1 MAQPVT
7 DRGVDSVGF
16 ASVTNTY
23 FSGDTDFVSFGKTLR
38 IIAEKELTGTLRC
51 SRTKEN
57 VELYIRNGKVVL
69 VTARDAELYCS
80 EAPISLG
87 NIDPELLARARA
99 RQSQNGCPLFI
110 TLAGEDS
117 IRPDSALQL
126 VRHYGQNLFAHL
138 WTASRVRFAFEQTS
152 DLPDFTRDVPSENDI
167 EDWMLR
173 TLRFVQV
180 EDVANKMNYDVSWI
194 PTYTR
199 YGIERVEKLQFSEKE
214 AQFASQ
220 FNGARSIVQIARNL
234 RLDLKFARL
243 NLFRFVELE
252 IVECWP
258 PGLRTSRSGAMFR
271 AKPDWRGRTTPL
283 RKRVKLLKLLDY

>member
-1 MAQPVT
+1 M
-7 DRGVDSVGF
+7 
-16 ASVTNTY
+16 
-23 FSGDTDFVSFGKTLR
+23 
-38 IIAEKELTGTLRC
+38 
-51 SRTKEN
+51 
-57 VELYIRNGKVVL
+57 
-69 VTARDAELYCS
+69 
-80 EAPISLG
+80 
-87 NIDPELLARARA
+87 
-99 RQSQNGCPLFI
+99 
-110 TLAGEDS
+110 
-117 IRPDSALQL
+117 
-126 VRHYGQNLFAHL
+126 
-138 WTASRVRFAFEQTS
+138 RFAFEQTS